1 MSFEL
6 KWGIIMELDG
16 IVFGQTYD
24 NLEKAIK
31 ASSVRQ
37 KQIAANI
44 ANIESGNFDR
54 LDFQS
59 ALDRARI
66 KLGNKEVLMDQEMT
80 KFAENNLRL
89 TSYANLL
96 STKLKNLKK
105 VVTLGK
111 GG

>member
-1 MSFEL
+1 MAN
-6 KWGIIMELDG
+6 LDG
-16 IVFGQTYD
+16 IVFGQSFD
-24 NLEKAIK
+24 SLEKAVK

-37 KQIAANI
+37 QQIAGNI
-44 ANIESGNFDR
+44 ANIESGNFHK
-54 LDFQS
+54 LDFDS
-59 ALDRARI
+59 ALEKAKV

-80 KFAENNLRL
+80 KYAENNLQL

-96 STKLKNLKK
+96 SSKIKGLKK